1 MIITVNIEAETPE
14 EYRKGLQALS
24 DGLSQS
30 ESIAVI
36 PTPELIQ
43 APEKKSDPV
52 PDYPGFKKTSY
63 FYTPESDSY
72 HVFKKGDEIPEGQ
85 TYFELSQSI
94 TKKEYDAGIK
104 KQKEEAAAEKKT
116 GDPAASTD
124 STSGTEPSKT
134 GEPAEPTE
142 KEDVEKD
149 VSATQGKYPDA
160 TKSDIVVAMQ
170 EAQKAGK
177 LSAVKSA
184 LGRFNATKIS
194 ELKEEHFSAF
204 LTDLEVLVKG

>member
-14 EYRKGLQALS
+14 EYKKGLQALC
-24 DGLSQS
+24 DGLGQK
-30 ESIAVI
+30 ENITAGI
-36 PTPELIQ
+36 TPEVGESEPTKK
-43 APEKKSDPV
+43 AKPEVFSKN
-52 PDYPGFKKTSY
+52 SY
-63 FYTPESDSY
+63 FHNTDDGGLLA
-72 HVFKKGDEIPEGQ
+72 FKKGDEIPNGI
-85 TYFELSQSI
+85 YELNVIS
-94 TKKEYDAGIK
+94 KKEYDSLLK
-104 KQKEEAAAEKKT
+104 KQKEETAAKKT
-116 GDPAASTD
+116 EEPAASTD
-124 STSGTEPSKT
+124 STSDTEPSTT

-149 VSATQGKYPDA
+149 VSATKGDYPDA
-160 TKSDIVVAMQ
+160 TKADIVAAMQ

-177 LSAVKSA
+177 LSAVKTA

>member
-36 PTPELIQ
+36 QTPELIQ
-43 APEKKSDPV
+43 APEKKADSKPEI
-52 PDYPGFKKTSY
+52 FSKNSY
-63 FYTPESDSY
+63 FYHEESDSY
-72 HVFKKGDEIPEGQ
+72 LSFKKGEVIPQ
-85 TYFELSQSI
+85 DADFQISTLI
-94 TKKEYDAGIK
+94 TKKDYDAGIK

-124 STSGTEPSKT
+124 STSDTEPSKT

-177 LSAVKSA
+177 LSAVKTA